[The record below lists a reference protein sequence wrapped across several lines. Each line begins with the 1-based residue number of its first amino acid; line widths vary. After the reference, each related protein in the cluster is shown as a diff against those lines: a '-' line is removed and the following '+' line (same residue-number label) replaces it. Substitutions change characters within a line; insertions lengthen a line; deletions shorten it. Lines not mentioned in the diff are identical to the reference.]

1 MNSFGHLFVSI
12 GKSIIRIG
20 SCVWSICTGAIM
32 PLAVGLLVAEV
43 LGIVEELVDK
53 RD

>member
-1 MNSFGHLFVSI
+1 MNSLGHLLVSI

-20 SCVWSICTGAIM
+20 ACVWSIYAKSAI
-32 PLAVGLLVAEV
+32 PLAWGFMFAEV

-53 RD
+53 RN